1 MSLSNAT
8 WQAFSRGANVQETW
22 GLWLFDDLGN
32 ELHLSDRDGAIGA
45 DTIHGFIQDWGDVR
59 RSIDLTRFVAKVDN
73 CNIKL
78 HNGLYHGEKLI
89 ETIGPHAV
97 RKWINREARIYSW
110 LNGNA
115 SSKMQIYTG
124 RLRNVS
130 WTADEITLDIE
141 QAQPWD
147 FIRIPDTKDSRT
159 QTLIPVVYGAFSANA
174 SNYATSTY
182 CTGKALWPVKVVSR
196 SSTLLGGHAI
206 HDPGTARLHVYESTA
221 DLFVPV
227 VDSTDAYWDSAVLEP
242 GESYYTLTAH
252 GLLRHAFKAKAEY
265 DNSDTWDDFTDPE
278 NAFDSP
284 TVDDDS
290 NTFATCQKDVE
301 FVEEERYTAR
311 FYLPFIIPT
320 TVTDKPDGLAVWVR
334 YRITQNAGPTPEPY
348 SLTSISLFA
357 GGTGHDTDPITIDG
371 AWHTATLTLTD
382 NPVPSGLYVR
392 ITATT
397 DTDAGNF
404 TVDIAD
410 VRLDVETRIYTG
422 GDAQAQLTA
431 QQDIEY
437 LYCSGNGLSRSWT
450 TGAVQYIHE
459 MHRDLLYRYT
469 GLTSTPAGWSELDEA
484 RGDDG
489 YGDGWKVRWWLHE
502 QEDLQNVLE
511 QAQYEGAFI
520 FIWSM
525 TTAGTGRYLFVKNSY
540 SAGDVAAT
548 ISETDDTLGLSFKHT
563 PFDELVTKQ
572 TINYQ
577 RHPADGRHI
586 LSQPFTNATAR
597 TAWNIQTLE
606 NVETVELDMLTSTEY
621 SYAWASIRDNI
632 FGDLKRIVSCDIV
645 NPRHF
650 ILEIGDI
657 VQFDEDVRYYMITDE
672 RRTQGRLSI
681 TAREVYA

>member
-32 ELHLSDRDGAIGA
+32 ELHLSDRDGAIGT
-45 DTIHGFIQDWGDVR
+45 DTMHGFVEDWGDVR
-59 RSIDLTRFVAKVDN
+59 RSIDLTKFSAKVDN
-73 CNIKL
+73 LSIKL

-130 WTADEITLDIE
+130 WTADSIDLDIE

-147 FIRIPDTKDSRT
+147 FIRIPDTLTDVEGVYAPIFVGSISSIDSTSSSPGFCR
-159 QTLIPVVYGAFSANA
+159 LLSPFPLPVARRENGEIICPVAEISGPPRAYVYEQNSSAMVPILDGADYAENFYLADGGGYYYCGAPWEVDHTFKIKPTYADTATTWTGDEFTDQANA
-174 SNYATSTY
+174 YDSPVADETTTYA
-182 CTGKALWPVKVVSR
+182 V
-196 SSTLLGGHAI
+196 
-206 HDPGTARLHVYESTA
+206 GTATA
-221 DLFVPV
+221 DFFNGTNYEGAVRMGIAIPF
-227 VDSTDAYWDSAVLEP
+227 STFTFSDISVAITYSA
-242 GESYYTLTAH
+242 
-252 GLLRHAFKAKAEY
+252 
-265 DNSDTWDDFTDPE
+265 
-278 NAFDSP
+278 
-284 TVDDDS
+284 
-290 NTFATCQKDVE
+290 
-301 FVEEERYTAR
+301 
-311 FYLPFIIPT
+311 T
-320 TVTDKPDGLAVWVR
+320 T
-334 YRITQNAGPTPEPY
+334 
-348 SLTSISLFA
+348 
-357 GGTGHDTDPITIDG
+357 GGTISSKGIRIRSGETSLDYAAITADG
-371 AWHTATLTLTD
+371 SLHTATFSLTGKT
-382 NPVPSGLYVR
+382 PPSECQICGEVYGSVSAWLNIRVYDVVVT
-392 ITATT
+392 ISSGIS
-397 DTDAGNF
+397 AG
-404 TVDIAD
+404 DD
-410 VRLDVETRIYTG
+410 DL
-422 GDAQAQLTA
+422 AQANA
-431 QQDIEY
+431 RESIEH
-437 LYCSGNGLSRSWT
+437 LYFSGNGVAKSWT
-450 TGAVQYIHE
+450 SGVVEEIHE
-459 MHRDLLYRYT
+459 FHREALYRYA
-469 GLTSTPAGWSELDEA
+469 GVTSTPDGWSALAIA
-484 RGDDG
+484 RN
-489 YGDGWKVRWWLHE
+489 GWTIRWWLHE
-502 QEDLQNVLE
+502 QEDLQKVLE

-548 ISETDDTLGLSFKHT
+548 ISETDDTLGLSYKHT

-577 RHPADGRHI
+577 RHPAIDGHI
-586 LSQPFTNATAR
+586 YQHQATNSTAR

-606 NVETVELDMLTSTEY
+606 NVETTGLDMLTGIAVEV
-621 SYAWASIRDNI
+621 WASIRDNI

-650 ILEIGDI
+650 TLEIGDV
-657 VQFDEDVRYYMITDE
+657 VQFDDDVRYYMITDE